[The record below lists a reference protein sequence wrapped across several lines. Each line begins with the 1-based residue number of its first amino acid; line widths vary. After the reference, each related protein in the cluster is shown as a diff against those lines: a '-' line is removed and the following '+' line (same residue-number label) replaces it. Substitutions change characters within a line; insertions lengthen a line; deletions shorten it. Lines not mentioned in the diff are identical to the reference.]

1 MNKSPKSS
9 SRIPP
14 GTVFKESLVA
24 TLVTPGDCFGSFDAT
39 VSECHG
45 CHDQYACSM
54 FQQFN
59 LKTQVA
65 AVEKEKGPFL
75 DQTTFP
81 TQEQLDSILV
91 AGVTYDSA
99 MTAVKQIAKCPDER
113 TIEIFLDSAIRSR
126 DLRVKAGI
134 LC

>member
-1 MNKSPKSS
+1 MKQPKQTT
-9 SRIPP
+9 RIPA
-14 GTVFKESLVA
+14 GQIFTDSLLA

-45 CHDQYACSM
+45 CHDQYACAM

-59 LKTQVA
+59 LKKQVA

-81 TQEQLDSILV
+81 TEEQLNEIIIPG
-91 AGVTYDSA
+91 AQYD
-99 MTAVKQIAKCPDER
+99 AVVSDIKKIAKCPDER
-113 TIEIFLDSAIRSR
+113 TIEIFLDSVIRSR

>member
-1 MNKSPKSS
+1 MSKNPKSS

-14 GTVFKESLVA
+14 GNVFKESLVA
-24 TLVTPGDCFGSFDAT
+24 TLVTPGDCFGTFDAT

-45 CHDQYACSM
+45 CHDQYACAM

-59 LKTQVA
+59 LKKEVA
-65 AVEKEKGPFL
+65 VVEKEKGPFL
-75 DQTTFP
+75 DQTSFP

-91 AGVTYDSA
+91 AGVTYESV
-99 MTAVKQIAKCPDER
+99 MTAIKQIAKCPDER